1 MLRPLIHTAR
11 VAVVAVILGCG
22 SSHDATTTE
31 PQGPPVHLVGQI
43 LLGTGASNVPP
54 LRVTVRS
61 SADPTRHAVSAT
73 ADATGAFA
81 LDAPIGS
88 WGTLDLIV
96 DAPSG
101 TRRLFHPLLT
111 HATSDV
117 AAGLLLRPLV
127 VPESSTFTSADFGTR
142 TIPFSTRSAFT
153 TVCTDTSNANCNS
166 FYPTSWRSRTP
177 ELWPVTDLPVP
188 VAFNRPASAGTIT
201 DADSIAVWQ
210 IIGKMQNDLGRP
222 LFRPA
227 TLDSL
232 TPPNDSGYS
241 HGAVLISIDNTLGAN
256 AGYTNW
262 FYDGAGNI
270 FQARTRVGSEQALSL
285 SGLVTHELLHALGF
299 HHTCA
304 WPTVMGGYG
313 CPLLAGATIQ
323 DAAAFNLAFA
333 LRATMLNQPPSTTLG
348 DVLFG
353 EQQLETS
360 LVASRVPVGTGV
372 AVPFAPA
379 DHRAMLVNG
388 RQVVREGAP

>member
-1 MLRPLIHTAR
+1 MLRPLIHTAGG
-11 VAVVAVILGCG
+11 ALMALALGCG
-22 SSHDATTTE
+22 SSHDATTE
-31 PQGPPVHLVGQI
+31 PEGPLVHLVGQI
-43 LLGTGASNVPP
+43 LLGTGASAVPA

-61 SADPTRHAVSAT
+61 TADPTRHAASAS

-88 WGTLDLIV
+88 WGALDLIV
-96 DAPSG
+96 DAPPG
-101 TRRLFHPLLT
+101 TRRLVHPLLT
-111 HATSDV
+111 HATADV
-117 AAGLLLRPLV
+117 AGGLLSRPLV
-127 VPESSTFTSADFGTR
+127 VPESATFASADFGTR
-142 TIPFSTRSAFT
+142 TIPFSTRDAFAA
-153 TVCTDTSNANCNS
+153 VCTDTSNANCNS
-166 FYPTSWRSRTP
+166 FYPASWRTRTP

-188 VAFNRPASAGTIT
+188 VAFNRVASNGTVT

-227 TLDSL
+227 TFESL
-232 TPPNDSGYS
+232 APPNDSGYS
-241 HGAVLISIDNTLGAN
+241 RGAVLISIDNTLAPT

-262 FYDGAGNI
+262 FYDGQGNI
-270 FQARTRVGSEQALSL
+270 FQARTRVGSESALAR
-285 SGLVTHELLHALGF
+285 SGLITHELLHALGF

-304 WPTVMGGYG
+304 WPSVMGGYG
-313 CPLLAGATIQ
+313 CALLGGATIQ

-333 LRATMLNQPPSTTLG
+333 LRATILNQPPSTKLG

-360 LVASRVPVGTGV
+360 LVASRVPAATRV

-379 DHRAMLVNG
+379 DHRTVLVNG
-388 RQVVREGAP
+388 RLAVGEGAP